1 MPRNENSRGSIDRR
15 SIFHPLDSLIPLRE
29 SQWPLVEV
37 RRPLSVRI
45 VSTPILLDQS
55 HEVPYVPTSEGT
67 VKRML
72 EIADVGPEDVVY
84 DLGCGDGRILIM
96 AAEKFNARKAVGYE
110 IRKDLY
116 KAVLQKIESHN
127 LTKKVTIINGDLFN
141 ADISEATVITLY
153 LTYGANKKLKPKLE
167 RDARPGTKIVSHNFE
182 IPGWQPTRKE
192 NYQGDTIYLYKI
204 PDSSQA
210 LETNKKLNTNI
221 LKLQKIL
228 HMDYLDLENVFTHMY
243 DGQCIII
250 HGKYVYCRGYIEGKT
265 IISVWTKFMEETGA
279 KCLFNAPVSL
289 SDGERVL
296 GAHLSRRPNQLALP
310 IVPRC
315 DSLACIPES
324 AKKEVSQNEG
334 TWGEKLEWHART
346 R

>member
-1 MPRNENSRGSIDRR
+1 MPRNENSRSSIDRR
-15 SIFHPLDSLIPLRE
+15 SLFHPLGSLLPLRE

-37 RRPLSVRI
+37 RRPTSIRI

-55 HEVPYVPTSEGT
+55 YEVPYVPTSEGT

-116 KAVLQKIESHN
+116 KAVLQRIESQN
-127 LTKKVTIINGDLFN
+127 LTKKVTIINGDLFD

-153 LTYGANKKLKPKLE
+153 LTYEANKKLKPKLE
-167 RDARPGTKIVSHNFE
+167 REAKPSTKIVSHNFE

-192 NYQGDTIYLYKI
+192 NYQGDTIYLYMI
-204 PDSSQA
+204 PDPSQA
-210 LETNKKLNTNI
+210 LETSKKLNMDI

-228 HMDYLDLENVFTHMY
+228 HMNYLDLANIFTHMY

-250 HGKYVYCRGYIEGKT
+250 HGKHVYCRGYIEGKT
-265 IISVWTKFMEETGA
+265 IISVWTKSMEEAGA
-279 KCLFNAPVSL
+279 KCLFNAPISL
-289 SDGERVL
+289 SDGEKAL
-296 GAHLSRRPNQLALP
+296 GAHLSRQLNQRVFP
-310 IVPRC
+310 IVPRGN
-315 DSLACIPES
+315 SLACFP
-324 AKKEVSQNEG
+324 ATKKEASQDD
-334 TWGEKLEWHART
+334 
-346 R
+346 